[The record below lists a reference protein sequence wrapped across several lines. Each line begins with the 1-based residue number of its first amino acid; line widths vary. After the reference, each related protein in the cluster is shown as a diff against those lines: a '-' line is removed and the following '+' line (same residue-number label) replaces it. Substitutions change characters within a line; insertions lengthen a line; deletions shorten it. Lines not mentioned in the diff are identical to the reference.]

1 MATIYTDRSVFIGI
15 KDLTFE
21 PSLPFRHHTELVSVL
36 KQISFDKPVLF
47 MYTDRGPDH
56 RLTYISVQLSLI
68 CLFLNLNLDYLCVGR
83 IAPYHSWRNP
93 VERIMSIINLGL
105 KCVGLARSK
114 LSHECEKDI
123 SKCNN
128 LTELRQHLSERKESA
143 KESLSPVKTTL
154 HSIFTRLML
163 HEETF
168 KIHELASKSEISSF
182 WSSIIALDSTLEEG
196 GVYRKETIGNHKNV
210 CDFLSHCCQA
220 SHYIFDILKCGKPEI
235 TICKAPRLPSETF
248 NTLKHIPH
256 PMPMEDNHYY
266 PFSQAFN
273 MDTTEEYRPTYKT
286 PKQRQKKSKLHFN
299 ATVQHVKNANLMVQC
314 SECSLWRLVFSRY
327 KLSLTERTNF
337 EFILKDHDYSCG
349 AALHDL
355 DLPEA

>member
-21 PSLPFRHHTELVSVL
+21 PSSPFRHHTELVSVL

-47 MYTDRGPDH
+47 MYTDGGPDH

-105 KCVGLARSK
+105 QCVGLARSK
-114 LSHECEKDI
+114 LSDEFEKEI

-154 HSIFTRLML
+154 HSIFTLLML
-163 HEETF
+163 HKETF

-182 WSSIIALDSTLEEG
+182 YSIGFHIRGRRSL
-196 GVYRKETIGNHKNV
+196 
-210 CDFLSHCCQA
+210 
-220 SHYIFDILKCGKPEI
+220 LKG
-235 TICKAPRLPSETF
+235 
-248 NTLKHIPH
+248 
-256 PMPMEDNHYY
+256 
-266 PFSQAFN
+266 
-273 MDTTEEYRPTYKT
+273 
-286 PKQRQKKSKLHFN
+286 
-299 ATVQHVKNANLMVQC
+299 
-314 SECSLWRLVFSRY
+314 
-327 KLSLTERTNF
+327 
-337 EFILKDHDYSCG
+337 DYWQS
-349 AALHDL
+349 
-355 DLPEA
+355 